1 MLQLHHANA
10 RNIFYC
16 GVRVYVSDVARAH
29 QWYNNVLGL
38 KMTMAPDGQSSRHA
52 VEYVE
57 GNEVTIFWLVPGL
70 DGDGHH
76 GKVSLT
82 FQVSDLARTIAEL
95 KSMDVTVVREPSLE
109 PGSAMHSAT
118 ILDPDGHGIL
128 IYQS

>member
-16 GVRVYVSDVARAH
+16 GIRVYVSDVARAH

-38 KMTMAPDGQSSRHA
+38 KMTMAPDEQCSSHV

-57 GNEVTIFWLVPGL
+57 GHEMTIFWLVPGL
-70 DGDGHH
+70 VGDGHH
-76 GKVSLT
+76 GTVSLT
-82 FQVSDLARTIAEL
+82 FQVTDLDQTVAEL
-95 KSMDVTVVREPSLE
+95 KAMDVTVIREPSIE
-109 PGSAMHSAT
+109 PGSAMRSAT